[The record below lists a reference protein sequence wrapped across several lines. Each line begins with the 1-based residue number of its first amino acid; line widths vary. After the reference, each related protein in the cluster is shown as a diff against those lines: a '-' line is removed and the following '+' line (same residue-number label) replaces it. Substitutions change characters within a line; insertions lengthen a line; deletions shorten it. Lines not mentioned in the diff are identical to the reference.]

1 MRGLNLDY
9 LQAFV
14 AVIELG
20 SFSAAAERLNLS
32 QPAVSLQV
40 RELEKRLGTPL
51 IERVGRKPR
60 PTAAGAELLAHAGRI
75 DAAVASALDAVARH
89 ATGAMGRVRLGAG
102 ATACIFL
109 LPPVLGDLRR
119 RYPSLEITVTTG
131 NTSDIV
137 RAVDDNTIDL
147 GLVTMPVSGR
157 SLEVTP
163 VLDDELVAIAPSDV
177 QLPRR
182 VTPAALSRMPL
193 VLFEP
198 GGISR
203 QIPDAWFARAGI
215 TVKPVMSLGSVEA
228 IKEMV
233 IAGLGCAI
241 LPGMAVRNDRDRDL
255 LSIRSLS
262 PQLYRKLAIVMRR
275 DKRLDRGLRETVGA
289 IKALSERGQ
298 TTAASPPARS

>member
-1 MRGLNLDY
+1 
-9 LQAFV
+9 
-14 AVIELG
+14 
-20 SFSAAAERLNLS
+20 
-32 QPAVSLQV
+32 
-40 RELEKRLGTPL
+40 
-51 IERVGRKPR
+51 
-60 PTAAGAELLAHAGRI
+60 
-75 DAAVASALDAVARH
+75 
-89 ATGAMGRVRLGAG
+89 
-102 ATACIFL
+102 
-109 LPPVLGDLRR
+109 
-119 RYPSLEITVTTG
+119 
-131 NTSDIV
+131 
-137 RAVDDNTIDL
+137 
-147 GLVTMPVSGR
+147 VTMPVSGR

-177 QLPRR
+177 QLPKR

-241 LPGMAVRNDRDRDL
+241 LPSMAVRNDRDRDL
-255 LSIRSLS
+255 LAIRSLS
-262 PQLYRKLAIVMRR
+262 PKVYRKLAIVMRR

-298 TTAASPPARS
+298 ATAASPPARW